1 MAFNYFTF
9 NGKSL
14 KDFGF
19 IIKKTP
25 DYPVAEKDFSS
36 EEIQGK
42 DGNEIVFNNR
52 YKNRVVTY
60 SIISLPTRV
69 NCSNRELVNRLNYW
83 LNIQKGY
90 CKFTDTLNEG
100 LYTEAYCQKIS
111 NVKDQMKGVVE
122 AEITFELQ
130 PFWYISNNI
139 EVINATNNKEY
150 ILNNPTG
157 LPSYPRIT
165 VRARMAHA
173 SLVYVINDT
182 PLYIPSGSTSTTD
195 EVDVVYDSES
205 GDVSVD
211 GQDINYL
218 IDNFNFPPHFGNG
231 ENTVIINCSNL
242 HGNPI
247 PYVLIEPRWRV
258 F

>member
-9 NGKSL
+9 NGQNL

-25 DYPVAEKDFSS
+25 DYPVAEKDSTS

-60 SIISLPTRV
+60 SVISLPTRV
-69 NCSNRELVNRLNYW
+69 NCSNRGLVNRLNYW
-83 LNIQKGY
+83 LNSQKGY

-165 VRARMAHA
+165 VKAAMYNHG
-173 SLVYVINDT
+173 LNLNINGT
-182 PLYIPSGSTSTTD
+182 SKNIPSGFAGTP
-195 EVDVVYDSES
+195 DVVYDSET
-205 GDVSVD
+205 GNISVG
-211 GQDINYL
+211 GQVINHL
-218 IDNFNFPPHFGNG
+218 IANFNYPPHFDVG
-231 ENTVIINCSNL
+231 ENTVIINHL
-242 HGNPI
+242 LAGDTI

>member
-9 NGKSL
+9 NGQSL

-25 DYPVAEKDFSS
+25 DYPVAEKDSTS

-52 YKNRVVTY
+52 YKNRTVTY
-60 SIISLPTRV
+60 NIISLPTRV

-83 LNIQKGY
+83 LNSQKGY

-130 PFWYISNNI
+130 PFWYISNSI

-157 LPSYPRIT
+157 LPSYPKIT
-165 VRARMAHA
+165 AKVLIAHR
-173 SLVYVINDT
+173 SLDFVINGT
-182 PLYIPSGSTSTTD
+182 SIHVPSTLEGSTPN
-195 EVDVVYDSES
+195 VVVYDSES

-211 GQDINYL
+211 GQDINHL
-218 IDNFNFPPHFGNG
+218 IANFNSPPHFGDG
-231 ENTVIINCSNL
+231 ENTVIINISEL

-247 PYVLIEPRWRV
+247 PYILIEPRWRV

>member
-9 NGKSL
+9 NGQNL

-25 DYPVAEKDFSS
+25 DYPVAEKDATS

-60 SIISLPTRV
+60 NIISLPTRV

-83 LNIQKGY
+83 LNTQKGY

-100 LYTEAYCQKIS
+100 LYTEAYCQKIA
-111 NVKDQMKGVVE
+111 NVKDQMNGVVE

-139 EVINATNNKEY
+139 EVINATNDKEY

-165 VRARMAHA
+165 IKAAMYHHGL
-173 SLVYVINDT
+173 SLTINNKT
-182 PLYIPSGSTSTTD
+182 RIIPSGFGGTP
-195 EVDVVYDSES
+195 EVVYDSES
-205 GDVSVD
+205 GDITVD
-211 GQDINYL
+211 GASINNR
-218 IDNFNFPPHFGNG
+218 ITNFDYPPHFNIG
-231 ENTVIINCSNL
+231 ENKLRINHINA
-242 HGNPI
+242 GDTI

-258 F
+258 L

>member
-9 NGKSL
+9 NGQSL

-25 DYPVAEKDFSS
+25 DYPVAEKDATS

-83 LNIQKGY
+83 LNSQKGY

-139 EVINATNNKEY
+139 EVINAENNKEY

-165 VRARMAHA
+165 VKVLIAHKT
-173 SLVYVINDT
+173 LDFVINGT
-182 PLYIPSGSTSTTD
+182 SIHVPSTLEGSTPN
-195 EVDVVYDSES
+195 VVVYDSES

-218 IDNFNFPPHFGNG
+218 IDNFNSPPHFGDG

-242 HGNPI
+242 FGNPI

>member
-9 NGKSL
+9 NGQSL

-25 DYPVAEKDFSS
+25 DYPVAEKDSSS

-83 LNIQKGY
+83 LNSQKGY

-111 NVKDQMKGVVE
+111 NFKDQMKGVVE
-122 AEITFELQ
+122 AEITFDLK

-157 LPSYPRIT
+157 LLSYPRIT
-165 VRARMAHA
+165 VRARMAHFH
-173 SLVYVINDT
+173 LEYVINDKL
-182 PLYIPSGSTSTTD
+182 LYIPDGSTSTTD
-195 EVDVVYDSES
+195 EVDVVYDSEN
-205 GDVSVD
+205 GDVSVG
-211 GQDINYL
+211 GQVKNHLIVDFNY
-218 IDNFNFPPHFGNG
+218 PPHFGVG
-231 ENTVIINCSNL
+231 RNTVRIRYSQPGGI
-242 HGNPI
+242 I
-247 PYVLIEPRWRV
+247 PYILIEPRWRV

>member
-1 MAFNYFTF
+1 MMEFNYFTF
-9 NGKSL
+9 NGQSL

-25 DYPVAEKDFSS
+25 DYPVAEKDYTS

-60 SIISLPTRV
+60 NIISLPTRV
-69 NCSNRELVNRLNYW
+69 TCSNRELVNRLNYW
-83 LNIQKGY
+83 LNSQKGY

-122 AEITFELQ
+122 AEITFEFK

-139 EVINATNNKEY
+139 EAFNATNGKEY
-150 ILNNPTG
+150 VFNNPTG

-165 VRARMAHA
+165 IKAAMYHYG
-173 SLVYVINDT
+173 LLFVINGT
-182 PLYIPSGSTSTTD
+182 AFGIPSGFAGTP
-195 EVDVVYDSES
+195 EVIYDSES
-205 GDVSVD
+205 GDITVD
-211 GQDINYL
+211 GTSVNNRVN
-218 IDNFNFPPHFGNG
+218 NFNYPPHFNAG
-231 ENTVIINCSNL
+231 ENTLRIHHQL
-242 HGNPI
+242 AGDTI
-247 PYVLIEPRWRV
+247 PYVLIEPRWRIL
-258 F
+258 